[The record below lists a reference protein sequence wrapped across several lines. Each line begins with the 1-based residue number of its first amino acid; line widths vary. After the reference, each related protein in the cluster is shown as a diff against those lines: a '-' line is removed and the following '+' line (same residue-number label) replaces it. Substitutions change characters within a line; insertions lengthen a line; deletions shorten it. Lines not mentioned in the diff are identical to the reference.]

1 MDKEKLINIVLSG
14 YYGALEAAEKENGA
28 LGDEERLIFFNG
40 YIAGVVIAAP
50 NLTEIVDEILE
61 SVNITSVKVKMGEE
75 KSE

>member
-28 LGDEERLIFFNG
+28 LGDDEKLIFFNG

-50 NLTEIVDEILE
+50 NLTEVVDEILAA
-61 SVNITSVKVKMGEE
+61 VNIASVKVEMGTGTNE
-75 KSE
+75 